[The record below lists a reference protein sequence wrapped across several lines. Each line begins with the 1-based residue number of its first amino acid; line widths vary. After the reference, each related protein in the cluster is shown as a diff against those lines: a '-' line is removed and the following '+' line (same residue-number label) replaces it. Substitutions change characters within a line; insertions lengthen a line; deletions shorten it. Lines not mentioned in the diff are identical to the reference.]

1 MELIV
6 PLVLLGIAAAGYFW
20 YVSII
25 GRRNKVKEA
34 LGSIDAHLQMR
45 SDLIPNLL
53 RAAQRFLSH
62 EEKLLTEITAL
73 RSEVSKDYDRGDS
86 EQVKQHLNIAEQ
98 LGAKLGQLR
107 VQIENYPDLK
117 GDRPIMEAMDTMSE
131 VEAQI
136 TASRRFYN
144 AAVTELNNSVEI
156 FPGSVIA
163 NMAGVSSMPYYEATE
178 GSRGP
183 INADDYLN
191 PDKS

>member
-6 PLVLLGIAAAGYFW
+6 PALLVIIAAGAYFW

-34 LGSIDAHLQMR
+34 LGSIDAHLQLR

-73 RSEVSKDYDRGDS
+73 RSEVTKDYDRGNG
-86 EQVKQHLNIAEQ
+86 EEVKQHLNFAEQ
-98 LGAKLGQLR
+98 LSSKLGQLR

-117 GDRPIMEAMDTMSE
+117 GDGPIEEAMETMSE

-136 TASRRFYN
+136 TAARRFYN
-144 AAVTELNNSVEI
+144 SAVTDLNNSVEI

-163 NMAGVSSMPYYEATE
+163 NMAGVSSMPYYEAAE
-178 GSRGP
+178 ASRAP

-191 PDKS
+191 PA

>member
-6 PLVLLGIAAAGYFW
+6 PAVLVIIAAGAYFW

-34 LGSIDAHLQMR
+34 LGSIDAHLQLR

-53 RAAQRFLSH
+53 RVAQRFLSH

-73 RSEVSKDYDRGDS
+73 RSEVTKDYDRGNG
-86 EQVKQHLNIAEQ
+86 EEVKQHLNFAEQ
-98 LGAKLGQLR
+98 LSSKLGQLR

-117 GDRPIMEAMDTMSE
+117 GDGPIEEAMETMSE

-136 TASRRFYN
+136 TAARRFYN
-144 AAVTELNNSVEI
+144 SAVTDLNNSVEI

-163 NMAGVSSMPYYEATE
+163 NMAGVSSMPYYEAAE
-178 GSRGP
+178 ASRAP

-191 PDKS
+191 PA

>member
-6 PLVLLGIAAAGYFW
+6 PAVLVIIAAGAYFW

-34 LGSIDAHLQMR
+34 LGSIDAHLQLR

-73 RSEVSKDYDRGDS
+73 RSEVTKDYDRGNG
-86 EQVKQHLNIAEQ
+86 EEVKQHLNFAEQ
-98 LGAKLGQLR
+98 LSSKLGQLR

-117 GDRPIMEAMDTMSE
+117 GDGPIEEAMETMSE

-136 TASRRFYN
+136 TAARRFYN
-144 AAVTELNNSVEI
+144 SAVTDLNNSVEI

-163 NMAGVSSMPYYEATE
+163 NMAGVSSMPYYEAAE
-178 GSRGP
+178 ASRAP

-191 PDKS
+191 PA

>member
-6 PLVLLGIAAAGYFW
+6 PAVLVIIAAGAYFW

-34 LGSIDAHLQMR
+34 LGSIDAHLQLR

-62 EEKLLTEITAL
+62 EEKLLTEITVL
-73 RSEVSKDYDRGDS
+73 RSEVTKDYDRGNG
-86 EQVKQHLNIAEQ
+86 EEVKQHLNFAEQ
-98 LGAKLGQLR
+98 LSSKLGQLR

-117 GDRPIMEAMDTMSE
+117 GDGPIEEAMETMSE

-136 TASRRFYN
+136 TAARRFYN
-144 AAVTELNNSVEI
+144 SAVTDLNNSVEI

-163 NMAGVSSMPYYEATE
+163 NMAGVSSMPYYEAAE
-178 GSRGP
+178 ASRAP

-191 PDKS
+191 PA

>member
-6 PLVLLGIAAAGYFW
+6 PAVLVIIAAGAYFW
-20 YVSII
+20 YVCII

-34 LGSIDAHLQMR
+34 LGSIDAHLQLR

-73 RSEVSKDYDRGDS
+73 RSEVTKDYDRGNG
-86 EQVKQHLNIAEQ
+86 EEVKQHLNFAEQ
-98 LGAKLGQLR
+98 LSSKLGQLR

-117 GDRPIMEAMDTMSE
+117 GDGPIEEAMETMSE

-136 TASRRFYN
+136 TAARRFYN
-144 AAVTELNNSVEI
+144 SAVTDLNNSVEI

-163 NMAGVSSMPYYEATE
+163 NMAGVSSMPYYEAAE
-178 GSRGP
+178 ASRAP

-191 PDKS
+191 PA

>member
-6 PLVLLGIAAAGYFW
+6 PAVLVIIAAGAYFW

-34 LGSIDAHLQMR
+34 LGSIDAHLQLR

-73 RSEVSKDYDRGDS
+73 RSEVTKDYDRGNG
-86 EQVKQHLNIAEQ
+86 EEVKQHLNFAEQ
-98 LGAKLGQLR
+98 LSSKLGQLR

-117 GDRPIMEAMDTMSE
+117 GDGPIEEAMETMSE
-131 VEAQI
+131 IEAQI
-136 TASRRFYN
+136 TAARRFYN
-144 AAVTELNNSVEI
+144 SAVTDLNNSVEI

-163 NMAGVSSMPYYEATE
+163 NMAGVSSMPYYEAAE
-178 GSRGP
+178 ASRAP

-191 PDKS
+191 PA